1 MAIPSWNRNSSSTDL
16 EILTAE
22 GLDLSGTIRQSEVV
36 YGSATYSETRS
47 QDINVQDVVDDM
59 TDRGIEITSN
69 QDILDH
75 ASDMFTDMD
84 DWEYDDDIEYE
95 DHDIHDY
102 GDNSTD
108 FI

>member
-1 MAIPSWNRNSSSTDL
+1 
-16 EILTAE
+16 
-22 GLDLSGTIRQSEVV
+22 
-36 YGSATYSETRS
+36 
-47 QDINVQDVVDDM
+47 M

-102 GDNSTD
+102 GDHSTD